1 LKTDRLGPCVLEGRF
16 VKLEPLRRKHSTAL
30 TVAAGKLDFGWA
42 MTPLRSKKDVVK
54 RIRHTLEL
62 EKSQEGYAFIVYY
75 KPEKR
80 IVGSTSYFGVVAKH
94 KKAEIGYTWYEQSLW
109 GTVVNP
115 ESKYLL
121 LKHAFE
127 DWHANRIQITTDVNN
142 VHSQRAILKL
152 GATYEGTLRSHLI
165 RADGSLRDTMMYS
178 ITSQDWPRVKTV
190 LEKRLTEYPKVSN

>member
-16 VKLEPLRRKHSTAL
+16 VKLEPLRRKHTNAL
-30 TVAAGKLDFGWA
+30 ALAAGKLDFGWA

-62 EKSQEGYAFIVYY
+62 EKSHEGYAFIVNY

-80 IVGSTSYFGVVAKH
+80 IVGSTSYFGVVAEH

-152 GATYEGTLRSHLI
+152 GATYEGTLRSHII

-178 ITSQDWPRVKTV
+178 ITSQDWPRVKTI
-190 LEKRLTEYPKVSN
+190 LEKRLTENPKASN